1 MPARAPGPGHDE
13 IIVAVAAGRQ
23 LCSSREHARLG
34 RLAEVIAVFG
44 QLGTRWH
51 PEALWQDLWGR
62 SFALCGECWQAARRV
77 AETRRPNLV
86 VTGASDPAQVAGPPG
101 GVT

>member
-1 MPARAPGPGHDE
+1 MPARAPSPGHDE
-13 IIVAVAAGRQ
+13 ITVAAAAGRQ

-44 QLGTRWH
+44 ELGTRWRKD
-51 PEALWQDLWGR
+51 ALWQDLWGR
-62 SFALCGECWQAARRV
+62 SFALCGDCWQAARRI
-77 AETRRPNLV
+77 AETHRPSLV
-86 VTGASDPAQVAGPPG
+86 ITEDSHSAEVAGPPG